1 MSAIITDQFRILSAE
16 NFLNSIGSTA
26 NSYYAFVG
34 LTNSTDYK
42 SDWETSPLD
51 PIDSFDNYNDIWDT
65 IVALKKIN
73 SDDVRQ
79 VIRRIEWQSGN
90 TYDMYRH
97 NISRDNRSKTSNRTS
112 LYESNFYVMN
122 SEYRV
127 YICLNNGTDP
137 ENPTGRPSLD
147 EPTFTDLEPRPAG
160 VSGDGYIWKYL
171 YTIKP
176 NDIVK
181 FDTLNYIPT
190 PKNWLTNTENAPI
203 RNHAD
208 PLVSGQIKT
217 ILITNRGSGIFD
229 SEDPTSATKS
239 YTNVPIVGDG
249 SGAEATIVVGTDG
262 TVESI
267 NVTNG
272 GQNYTYGV
280 VDLVS
285 AGISGDTLPTFDV
298 IIPPPGGHGSNI
310 YTELGAKNVLVY
322 SRIEN
327 DNLNPDFITGNK
339 IARVGII
346 KNPISFDSTSV
357 LSTQKASNTYAIKLT
372 GAFES
377 ASFPSNSRITQT
389 ISGVGTA
396 VGRVVSYDNKT
407 GVLKY
412 WQDRSNVGFQTG
424 TSSLNFTPEFG
435 YNLIRFSSSGGTVNG
450 TINNLSVDSGF
461 TGISTSIGGINY
473 NLGQEFFNGI
483 SNPEVKKYSG
493 EMIYIDNRPSITRSS
508 NQKEDIKVILQF

>member
-42 SDWETSPLD
+42 TDWETTPLD

-73 SDDVRQ
+73 PDDVRQ

-97 NISRDNRSKTSNRTS
+97 DISRNNLSRPSNRTS

-122 SEYRV
+122 SDYRV
-127 YICLNNGTDP
+127 YICINNGTDP
-137 ENPTGRPSLD
+137 ENPNGRPSLD

-160 VSGDGYIWKYL
+160 VSGDGYLWKYL

-176 NDIVK
+176 NDIIK
-181 FDTLNYIPT
+181 FDSLNYMPT
-190 PKNWLTNTENAPI
+190 PKNWLINTENASI
-203 RNHAD
+203 REHAD
-208 PLVSGQIKT
+208 PAVSGQIKT
-217 ILITNRGSGIFD
+217 ILISNRGSGI
-229 SEDPTSATKS
+229 SNSTIS
-239 YTNVPIVGDG
+239 YTNVPIIGDG
-249 SGAEATIVVGTDG
+249 SGAEATIVVGNDG
-262 TVESI
+262 AVESI

-272 GQNYTYGV
+272 GQNYTYGT

-285 AGISGDTLPTFDV
+285 AGISANILPTFEV
-298 IIPPPGGHGSNI
+298 IIPPPEGHGKNV
-310 YTELGAKNVLVY
+310 YRELGAKSVLVY

-346 KNPISFDSTSV
+346 KDPISFDSSSILTI
-357 LSTQKASNTYAIKLT
+357 QKASGTYAIKLT
-372 GAFES
+372 GNFES
-377 ASFPSNSRITQT
+377 SVFPANSRITQT
-389 ISGVGTA
+389 ITGVGTA

-424 TSSLNFTPEFG
+424 TSSSNFVPEFG
-435 YNLIRFSSSGGTVNG
+435 YDLIRFSASGGTING
-450 TINNLSVDSGF
+450 TINNLSVDSSF
-461 TGISTSIGGINY
+461 TGSSTTISGINY
-473 NLGQEFFNGI
+473 NLGQYFSNGI

>member
-16 NFLNSIGSTA
+16 NFLSSIGSTI

-42 SDWETSPLD
+42 SDWETTPLD
-51 PIDSFDNYNDIWDT
+51 PIDSFDNYNDVWDT

-73 SDDVRQ
+73 PDDVRQ

-97 NISRDNRSKTSNRTS
+97 DISRNNLSRPSNRTS

-122 SEYRV
+122 SDYRV
-127 YICLNNGTDP
+127 YICINNGTNP
-137 ENPTGRPSLD
+137 ENPNGRPSLD

-160 VSGDGYIWKYL
+160 VSGDGYLWKYL

-176 NDIVK
+176 NDIIK
-181 FDTLNYIPT
+181 FDSLNYIPT
-190 PKNWLTNTENAPI
+190 PKNWLTNTENASI
-203 RNHAD
+203 REHAD
-208 PLVSGQIKT
+208 PAVSGQIKT
-217 ILITNRGSGIFD
+217 ILIGNRGSGI
-229 SEDPTSATKS
+229 SNSTIS
-239 YTNVPIVGDG
+239 YTNVPIIGDG
-249 SGAEATIVVGTDG
+249 SGAEATIVVGNDG

-272 GQNYTYGV
+272 GQNYTYGI

-285 AGISGDTLPTFDV
+285 AGISADILPTFEV
-298 IIPPPGGHGSNI
+298 IIPPPEGHGKNI
-310 YTELGAKNVLVY
+310 YRELGAKSVLVY

-346 KNPISFDSTSV
+346 KDPISFDSSSILT
-357 LSTQKASNTYAIKLT
+357 TQKASGTYAIKLT
-372 GAFES
+372 GNFES
-377 ASFPSNSRITQT
+377 SVFPANSRITQT
-389 ISGVGTA
+389 ITGVGTA

-424 TSSLNFTPEFG
+424 TSSSNFVPEFG
-435 YNLIRFSSSGGTVNG
+435 YDLIRFSASGGTVNG
-450 TINNLSVDSGF
+450 TINNLSVDSSF
-461 TGISTSIGGINY
+461 TGFSTTISGINY
-473 NLGQEFFNGI
+473 NLGQYFSNGI

>member
-1 MSAIITDQFRILSAE
+1 MSAIITDQFRILSSE
-16 NFLNSIGSTA
+16 NFLSSIGSTF
-26 NSYYAFVG
+26 NHYYSFVG

-42 SDWETSPLD
+42 ADWETSPLD

-65 IVALKKIN
+65 IIALKKIT

-79 VIRRIEWQSGN
+79 VIRKITWQSGN

-97 NISRDNRSKTSNRTS
+97 DISRNNLSKPSNKTS

-122 SEYRV
+122 SDYKV
-127 YICLNNGTDP
+127 YICLHNGTDP
-137 ENPTGRPSLD
+137 ENPNGRPSLD
-147 EPTFTDLEPRPAG
+147 EPTFTDLEPKSAG

-176 NDIVK
+176 SDIIK
-181 FDTLNYIPT
+181 FESLDYMPT
-190 PKNWLTNTENAPI
+190 PKDWPTNSENSQV

-208 PLVSGQIKT
+208 PTVSGQIKIIT
-217 ILITNRGSGIFD
+217 ITGRGSGLSNSLITY
-229 SEDPTSATKS
+229 S
-239 YTNVPIVGDG
+239 NVPIIGDG
-249 SGAEATIVVGTDG
+249 FGATATIVIGNDG

-272 GQNYTYGV
+272 GQNYTYGI
-280 VDLVS
+280 VDLSS
-285 AGISGDTLPTFDV
+285 AGISGLVLPTFDV
-298 IIPPPGGHGSNI
+298 IIPPPGGHGKNV
-310 YTELGAKNVLVY
+310 YTELGAKNVLIY

-339 IARVGII
+339 VARVGII
-346 KNPISFDSTSV
+346 KNPDSFDS
-357 LSTQKASNTYAIKLT
+357 STTLTAAKASNAYAVKLT
-372 GAFES
+372 GNFSS
-377 ASFPSNSRITQT
+377 ALFPANSIITQT
-389 ISGVGTA
+389 IPGIGTA

-424 TSSLNFTPEFG
+424 TSSLTFSPQFG
-435 YNLIRFSSSGGTVNG
+435 YNLVRFSSSGGIING
-450 TINNLSVDSGF
+450 SINNLSVDTSF
-461 TGISTSIGGINY
+461 TGFSTTINMMTY
-473 NLGQEFFNGI
+473 NLGQYFTNGI
-483 SNPEVKKYSG
+483 SNPEVKRYSG
-493 EMIYIDNRPSITRSS
+493 EMIYIDNRPSITRSL

>member
-1 MSAIITDQFRILSAE
+1 MSAIITDQFRILNAE
-16 NFLNSIGSTA
+16 NFLDSISSTA

-42 SDWETSPLD
+42 SDWETSPVS

-65 IVALKKIN
+65 IVALKKIS

-79 VIRRIEWQSGN
+79 VIRRIEWNSGN

-97 NISRDNRSKTSNRTS
+97 DISRNKTSRPSNRTS

-137 ENPTGRPSLD
+137 ENPNGRPSLD

-176 NDIVK
+176 NDIIK
-181 FDTLNYIPT
+181 FDSINYIPT
-190 PKNWLTNTENAPI
+190 PKNWLTNTENASI
-203 RNHAD
+203 RDHAN
-208 PLVSGQIKT
+208 PNISGQIKT
-217 ILITNRGSGIFD
+217 ILITNRGSGI
-229 SEDPTSATKS
+229 SNSTIS
-239 YTNVPIVGDG
+239 YTDVPIIGDG
-249 SGAEATIVVGTDG
+249 VGAKATIVVGNDG

-267 NVTNG
+267 SVTNG

-285 AGISGDTLPTFDV
+285 GGISGNVLPTFEV
-298 IIPPPGGHGSNI
+298 IIPPPGGHGRNI
-310 YTELGAKNVLVY
+310 YTELGAKNLLIY

-339 IARVGII
+339 IARIGIV
-346 KNPISFDSTSV
+346 KNPISFNSSSI
-357 LSTQKASNTYAIKLT
+357 LGIQKASGTYAIKLT
-372 GAFES
+372 GNFES
-377 ASFPSNSRITQT
+377 AVFPANSKITQT
-389 ISGVGTA
+389 ITGVGTA

-424 TSSLNFTPEFG
+424 TSSLSGTSEFG
-435 YNLIRFSSSGGTVNG
+435 YNLVRFSSSGGTING
-450 TINNLSVDSGF
+450 TINNLSIDSTFNG
-461 TGISTSIGGINY
+461 SNVSINGINY
-473 NLGQEFFNGI
+473 NLGQEFTNGT

-493 EMIYIDNRPSITRSS
+493 EMIYIDNRPSITRSPS
-508 NQKEDIKVILQF
+508 QKEDIKVILQF